1 MNLFAHAKVVARHMR
16 TQTVRRILSH
26 RIQARHP
33 TLICDPTAIWD
44 YGYDDIDAIQLGKG
58 VVVLAFAEIVVS
70 KHSRLTRFEG
80 RLIMGDRAIIAAGA
94 NIRAAGGVI
103 AIGAGSG
110 IGQHS
115 VVVAANHAIKPGVN
129 RFNTPYDESRSG
141 VSIGKNVWVGAQCVL
156 LPGVTVGDD
165 AVIAA
170 GSVVST
176 NVPAGEVWGGVPA
189 RRHSTVTD
197 FARFRG

>member
-1 MNLFAHAKVVARHMR
+1 MNLFAHAKVVARNMR

-26 RIQARHP
+26 RVQARHP

-44 YGYDDIDAIQLGKG
+44 YGYDDIDAIQLGTG
-58 VVVLAFAEIVVS
+58 VIVMAFAEIVVS
-70 KHSRLTRFEG
+70 KHSRYTRFEG
-80 RLIMGDRAIIAAGA
+80 RLIMGDRACISAGA

-115 VVVAANHAIKPGVN
+115 VVVAANHAIRPGVD

-156 LPGVTVGDD
+156 LPGVTIGDD

-189 RRHSTVTD
+189 RRHATVTD